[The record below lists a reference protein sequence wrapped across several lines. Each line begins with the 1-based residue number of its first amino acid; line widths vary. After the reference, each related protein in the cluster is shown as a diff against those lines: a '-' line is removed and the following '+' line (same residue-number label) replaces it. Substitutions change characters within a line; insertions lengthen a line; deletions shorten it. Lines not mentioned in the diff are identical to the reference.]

1 MQPRRFIMLTKTKFA
16 LAAIFVLASASASFA
31 ASAHRNTYGNAPG
44 WTAGYSGGLVPGSK
58 AEHDWFARASR
69 PSNL

>member
-1 MQPRRFIMLTKTKFA
+1 MLTKTRIVIAAA
-16 LAAIFVLASASASFA
+16 LVLASASASLA
-31 ASAHRNTYGNAPG
+31 ATAQRNAYGAPSG
-44 WTAGYSGGLVPGSK
+44 WSEGYGGGFVPGSQ

>member
-1 MQPRRFIMLTKTKFA
+1 MSTKINLV
-16 LAAIFVLASASASFA
+16 LAAVLVIASTSATLA
-31 ASAHRNTYGNAPG
+31 ASARRSYDATPG
-44 WTAGYSGGLVPGSK
+44 WSSGYGGGFVPGSQ

>member
-1 MQPRRFIMLTKTKFA
+1 MLTKTKFA
-16 LAAIFVLASASASFA
+16 LAAVLVLASASASLA
-31 ASAHRNTYGNAPG
+31 ASGHRGAHGNAPG
-44 WTAGYSGGLVPGSK
+44 WAEGYNGGLVPGSQ

>member
-1 MQPRRFIMLTKTKFA
+1 MLIKTKIAIAAA
-16 LAAIFVLASASASFA
+16 LILASASPTFA
-31 ASAHRNTYGNAPG
+31 ASAHRSASGNPAGWSEGYG
-44 WTAGYSGGLVPGSK
+44 GGFVPGSK

>member
-1 MQPRRFIMLTKTKFA
+1 MSTKINLA
-16 LAAIFVLASASASFA
+16 LAAVLVIASTSAALA
-31 ASAHRNTYGNAPG
+31 ASARHSYDASPG
-44 WTAGYSGGLVPGSK
+44 WSAGYSGGLVPGSQ

>member
-1 MQPRRFIMLTKTKFA
+1 MSTKINLV
-16 LAAIFVLASASASFA
+16 LAAVLVIASTSATLA
-31 ASAHRNTYGNAPG
+31 ASGRRNYDAPPSWSG
-44 WTAGYSGGLVPGSK
+44 GYSGGFVPGSQ

>member
-1 MQPRRFIMLTKTKFA
+1 MLTKTKFA
-16 LAAIFVLASASASFA
+16 LAAVLVLASASASLA
-31 ASAHRNTYGNAPG
+31 ASAHRAGYGNAPM
-44 WTAGYSGGLVPGSK
+44 GYSGGLVPGSQ

>member
-1 MQPRRFIMLTKTKFA
+1 MFIKTRIAIAAA
-16 LAAIFVLASASASFA
+16 LILASASPSFA
-31 ASAHRNTYGNAPG
+31 ASAHRNASGDRAGWSQGYG
-44 WTAGYSGGLVPGSK
+44 GGFVPGSQ

>member
-1 MQPRRFIMLTKTKFA
+1 MLTKSTIV
-16 LAAIFVLASASASFA
+16 LAALLVLASASASLA
-31 ASAHRNTYGNAPG
+31 ATAHRRAYAVEPG
-44 WTAGYSGGLVPGSK
+44 LSGGYSSGLVPGSQ

>member
-1 MQPRRFIMLTKTKFA
+1 MSTKINLA
-16 LAAIFVLASASASFA
+16 LAAVLVIASTSATLA
-31 ASAHRNTYGNAPG
+31 ASARRSYDASPG
-44 WTAGYSGGLVPGSK
+44 WSGGAYGGFVPGSK